1 MGSRILT
8 HNLGYPRMGVLR
20 QLKKSLES
28 YWQGRQTGAGLDQT
42 ASGLRRRHWR
52 QQKEAGIDLIP
63 SNDFSFYDH
72 VLDTSAM
79 VGAVPQRFSWKG
91 SLVDL
96 PTYFAMARGKITGR
110 EITEEDVSGS
120 NASGVHPM
128 EMTKWFDTN
137 YHYIVPEFYEGQK
150 FSLASTKAVD
160 EFQEALS
167 LGIKTK
173 PVLLGPFTFLKLGK
187 IHGKDF
193 DRYQLLPDLVE
204 VYQEVL
210 RRLAGAEA
218 EWVQFDEPAFALDL
232 SSPERNLLISVYSQ
246 LTAAAPT
253 LKFVVATY
261 FNTLGENLS
270 TFAQLPV
277 HALHVDATQSDREI
291 RELIPLLG
299 PDKILSLGVVSGRN
313 IWRNDYQQSLETIS
327 ECVSFLGSERV
338 WLAPSCSLLHVPF
351 SLRFEEKLN
360 PEIKSWL
367 AFAEEKLVELVEL
380 RRAYE
385 GENELVAKNRSL
397 LDARAASS
405 LIHRPQVKSR
415 SEKVSDSDMT
425 RRSAY
430 PERSQVQRQ
439 HLQLPDLPT
448 TTIGSFPQTEDIRAT
463 RAHYRKG
470 KITQAEYEAFL
481 EKEVTRVV
489 RWQDEIGLDVLVHGE
504 FERTDMVEYFGEQLS
519 GFVFTENGWV
529 QSYGSRCVKPPILFG
544 DVERSSPM
552 TVRWSKFAQAQ
563 TRKPMKGMLTGP
575 ITILQWSFVRNDQ
588 PRADTARQIALAIR
602 DEVNDLETAGISVIQ
617 VDEPALREGLPLR
630 RADWKNYLRWSVD
643 AFRLATAGVADRTQ
657 IHTHMCYCEFND
669 IIEAIAKLDADVIS
683 IESSRSEMDLLE
695 AFRTFKYPNDVGP
708 GVWDIHSPRVPS
720 VEEITNL
727 LEKGLQ
733 VIPRRQFWVNPD
745 CGLKTRGWAEVR
757 ASLSNMIVAT
767 SQLRQESVAHQ
778 EASAK

>member
-20 QLKKSLES
+20 QLKKSLEA

-42 ASGLRRRHWR
+42 ASGLRRMHWR

-79 VGAVPQRFSWKG
+79 VGAVPQRFAWTG

-96 PTYFAMARGKITGR
+96 PTYFAMARGKITRR
-110 EITEEDVSGS
+110 EVAEEDVSGS
-120 NASGVHPM
+120 NTSGVHPM

-137 YHYIVPEFYEGQK
+137 YHYIVPEFYEGQR

-210 RRLAGAEA
+210 RRLAGAKA

-232 SSPERNLLISVYSQ
+232 SPPERNFLINVYSQ

-253 LKFVVATY
+253 LKFVAATY

-270 TFAQLPV
+270 TFARLPV

-299 PDKILSLGVVSGRN
+299 PHKILSLGVVSGRN

-351 SLRFEEKLN
+351 SLRFEE
-360 PEIKSWL
+360 
-367 AFAEEKLVELVEL
+367 
-380 RRAYE
+380 
-385 GENELVAKNRSL
+385 
-397 LDARAASS
+397 
-405 LIHRPQVKSR
+405 
-415 SEKVSDSDMT
+415 
-425 RRSAY
+425 
-430 PERSQVQRQ
+430 
-439 HLQLPDLPT
+439 
-448 TTIGSFPQTEDIRAT
+448 
-463 RAHYRKG
+463 
-470 KITQAEYEAFL
+470 
-481 EKEVTRVV
+481 
-489 RWQDEIGLDVLVHGE
+489 
-504 FERTDMVEYFGEQLS
+504 
-519 GFVFTENGWV
+519 
-529 QSYGSRCVKPPILFG
+529 
-544 DVERSSPM
+544 
-552 TVRWSKFAQAQ
+552 
-563 TRKPMKGMLTGP
+563 
-575 ITILQWSFVRNDQ
+575 
-588 PRADTARQIALAIR
+588 
-602 DEVNDLETAGISVIQ
+602 
-617 VDEPALREGLPLR
+617 
-630 RADWKNYLRWSVD
+630 
-643 AFRLATAGVADRTQ
+643 
-657 IHTHMCYCEFND
+657 
-669 IIEAIAKLDADVIS
+669 
-683 IESSRSEMDLLE
+683 
-695 AFRTFKYPNDVGP
+695 
-708 GVWDIHSPRVPS
+708 
-720 VEEITNL
+720 
-727 LEKGLQ
+727 
-733 VIPRRQFWVNPD
+733 
-745 CGLKTRGWAEVR
+745 
-757 ASLSNMIVAT
+757 
-767 SQLRQESVAHQ
+767 
-778 EASAK
+778 

>member
-20 QLKKSLES
+20 QLKKSLEA

-120 NASGVHPM
+120 NTSGVHPM
-128 EMTKWFDTN
+128 EMTKRFNTN
-137 YHYIVPEFYEGQK
+137 YHYIVPEFYEGQR

-193 DRYQLLPDLVE
+193 DRFQLLPDLVE

-232 SSPERNLLISVYSQ
+232 SSPERNLLLSVYPQ

-385 GENELVAKNRSL
+385 GEN
-397 LDARAASS
+397 
-405 LIHRPQVKSR
+405 
-415 SEKVSDSDMT
+415 
-425 RRSAY
+425 
-430 PERSQVQRQ
+430 
-439 HLQLPDLPT
+439 
-448 TTIGSFPQTEDIRAT
+448 
-463 RAHYRKG
+463 
-470 KITQAEYEAFL
+470 
-481 EKEVTRVV
+481 
-489 RWQDEIGLDVLVHGE
+489 
-504 FERTDMVEYFGEQLS
+504 
-519 GFVFTENGWV
+519 
-529 QSYGSRCVKPPILFG
+529 
-544 DVERSSPM
+544 
-552 TVRWSKFAQAQ
+552 
-563 TRKPMKGMLTGP
+563 
-575 ITILQWSFVRNDQ
+575 
-588 PRADTARQIALAIR
+588 
-602 DEVNDLETAGISVIQ
+602 
-617 VDEPALREGLPLR
+617 
-630 RADWKNYLRWSVD
+630 
-643 AFRLATAGVADRTQ
+643 
-657 IHTHMCYCEFND
+657 
-669 IIEAIAKLDADVIS
+669 
-683 IESSRSEMDLLE
+683 
-695 AFRTFKYPNDVGP
+695 
-708 GVWDIHSPRVPS
+708 
-720 VEEITNL
+720 
-727 LEKGLQ
+727 
-733 VIPRRQFWVNPD
+733 
-745 CGLKTRGWAEVR
+745 
-757 ASLSNMIVAT
+757 
-767 SQLRQESVAHQ
+767 
-778 EASAK
+778 